1 MQSPVCQINRIAMQF
16 ANIVVCR
23 GLMEVG
29 LNTPPLSSVYRIY
42 KTAMVAADEIATH
55 LK

>member
-16 ANIVVCR
+16 AKIAVYR
-23 GLMEVG
+23 GLMNVG
-29 LNTPPLSSVYRIY
+29 LNTPPLSTVYRIC
-42 KTAMVAADEIATH
+42 KAAMVAADEIATD